1 VLRKVAPRPVPIP
14 RFRVTHAAA
23 PEPAYLPPP
32 AYGPATS
39 VGIVAAGGTRI
50 IGMVPADLTLQGRV
64 DITDFRITLFAGVW

>member
-1 VLRKVAPRPVPIP
+1 
-14 RFRVTHAAA
+14 
-23 PEPAYLPPP
+23 
-32 AYGPATS
+32 